1 MRFSMLK
8 YDGKAS
14 SVTMFPIMTT
24 QYSSGSDRQSLC
36 SALTESKKSGDAE
49 SGKMS
54 VGCHA
59 DDPGI
64 SSGSM
69 FCSAQ
74 PSMLCKLG
82 AYWAFGKLIFA
93 RCSCHQHTCKRG
105 VFVCK
110 LSENIGEDVCA

>member
-1 MRFSMLK
+1 
-8 YDGKAS
+8 
-14 SVTMFPIMTT
+14 
-24 QYSSGSDRQSLC
+24 
-36 SALTESKKSGDAE
+36 
-49 SGKMS
+49 
-54 VGCHA
+54 
-59 DDPGI
+59 
-64 SSGSM
+64 M